1 MSFYNLST
9 ISVIETLLIVRISV
23 HVLFA
28 LSRGIVEMVIVVII
42 VVIMIGVSMV
52 VMFSEI
58 FIIKVEPIF
67 FQDTYWSK

>member
-52 VMFSEI
+52 VMLSEI
-58 FIIKVEPIF
+58 FVIKVEAVL
-67 FQDTYWSK
+67 FQNTYWSK

>member
-9 ISVIETLLIVRISV
+9 ISVIETLLIVRVSV

-52 VMFSEI
+52 VMLSEI
-58 FIIKVEPIF
+58 FVIKVEAVL
-67 FQDTYWSK
+67 FQNTYWSK